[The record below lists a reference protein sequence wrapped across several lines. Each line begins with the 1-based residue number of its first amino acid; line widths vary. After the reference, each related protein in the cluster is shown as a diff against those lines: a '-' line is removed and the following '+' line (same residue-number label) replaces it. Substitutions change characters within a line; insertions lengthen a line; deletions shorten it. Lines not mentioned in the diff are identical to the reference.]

1 MKTSITFNKV
11 INDAGQLALI
21 EGHTVL
27 TSSPRVTPC
36 GLLSFEGDIVK
47 TQNLTRV
54 GSLIRED
61 LLLATVTVELVVKK
75 NGEHRGFRYTL
86 HLKDREDGIVIRKC
100 SARIYENAYY
110 SEYYT
115 TPYAWSF
122 GKKFNQPPQYKLIKE
137 IPVTKKPCVIAYEA
151 ERQESIERHREARQ
165 QNEISPS
172 YLRPIFKSPL
182 TSNTER

>member
-1 MKTSITFNKV
+1 MK
-11 INDAGQLALI
+11 
-21 EGHTVL
+21 
-27 TSSPRVTPC
+27 
-36 GLLSFEGDIVK
+36 
-47 TQNLTRV
+47 NLT
-54 GSLIRED
+54 RED
-61 LLLATVTVELVVKK
+61 LLLATVNVELVVKK

-86 HLKDREDGIVIRKC
+86 HLKDRENGIVIRKC

-137 IPVTKKPCVIAYEA
+137 IPVTKKPCVVAYEA

-165 QNEISPS
+165 QNEISPVP
-172 YLRPIFKSPL
+172 RG
-182 TSNTER
+182 